1 MTEKN
6 ILQNW
11 FVTGAKPT
19 QEQFW
24 AWQES
29 YWHKSEGIPVEM
41 VQGLGDILGNKADTE
56 QLKNKANL
64 DSSNLTNEYVIA
76 WKEKLGVGELP
87 SNIATIDEG
96 AKQGNTYTKT
106 KIDELLENSGK
117 NLSNADLQIPA
128 GTVRTLNVEGAK
140 FGIQG
145 LENKAND
152 NSFNLQLITNSR
164 GDFGVAPYVKYQ
176 FIASAITINQIAPNN
191 IQPRPTFAEDVE
203 RILRDFKTYQM
214 EELTDFTTEGNLKRS
229 NIVFNSSKDFVISI
243 TNIAMV
249 KKSEIAGIGRESN
262 MEYGVYSK
270 SENYGYGFSWKLGD
284 NTNIFS
290 TGDNRGMA
298 GLEIPTLLI
307 IKTGGVITI
316 GALFKG
322 IMTYKSFN
330 ANAEL
335 GDYRVIISSHINPKV
350 KYKILN

>member
-29 YWHKSEGIPVEM
+29 YWHKSESIPVEM

-56 QLKNKANL
+56 QLKNKANA
-64 DSSNLTNEYVIA
+64 DATNLTDVYILS
-76 WKEKLGVGELP
+76 WKKALGVGELP

-96 AKQGNTYTKT
+96 IKQGNTYTKT

-117 NLSNADLQIPA
+117 NIANADLQIPA
-128 GTVRTLNVEGAK
+128 GVVRTLDITGAK

-176 FIASAITINQIAPNN
+176 FMASSITINQIAPNN
-191 IQPRPTFAEDVE
+191 VQPRPTFAEDVE
-203 RILRDFKTYQM
+203 RVLRDFKTYQM

-229 NIVFNSSKDFVISI
+229 NIVFSSSKDFVISI
-243 TNIAMV
+243 TNIAMA

-270 SENYGYGFSWKLGD
+270 SENYGYGFSWKLRD
-284 NTNIFS
+284 DTNIFS
-290 TGDNRGMA
+290 TSDNRGMA

-316 GALFKG
+316 GTLFKG
-322 IMTYKSFN
+322 TMTYKSFN
-330 ANAEL
+330 ANTEL
-335 GDYRVIISSHINPKV
+335 GDYRVIISSHINSKV

>member
-1 MTEKN
+1 M
-6 ILQNW
+6 L
-11 FVTGAKPT
+11 
-19 QEQFW
+19 
-24 AWQES
+24 
-29 YWHKSEGIPVEM
+29 
-41 VQGLGDILGNKADTE
+41 
-56 QLKNKANL
+56 
-64 DSSNLTNEYVIA
+64 
-76 WKEKLGVGELP
+76 
-87 SNIATIDEG
+87 
-96 AKQGNTYTKT
+96 T

-117 NLSNADLQIPA
+117 NLSNTDLIIPA
-128 GTVRTLNVEGAK
+128 GVVRTLDVTGAR

-176 FIASAITINQIAPNN
+176 FMASAITINQIAPNN
-191 IQPRPTFAEDVE
+191 VQPRPTFAEDVE
-203 RILRDFKTYQM
+203 RVLRDFKTYQM

-243 TNIAMV
+243 TNIAMA

-270 SENYGYGFSWKLGD
+270 SENYGYGFSWKLRD
-284 NTNIFS
+284 DTNIFS
-290 TGDNRGMA
+290 TSDNRGMA

-322 IMTYKSFN
+322 TMTYKSFN

-335 GDYRVIISSHINPKV
+335 GDYRVIISSHINSKV

>member
-29 YWHKSEGIPVEM
+29 YWHKGESIPVEM

-64 DSSNLTNEYVIA
+64 DSSNLTNEYVLA
-76 WKEKLGVGELP
+76 WKKALGVGELP
-87 SNIATIDEG
+87 TNLATIDEG
-96 AKQGNTYTKT
+96 SKQGSVYTKT
-106 KIDELLENSGK
+106 KVDELLENSGK
-117 NLSNADLQIPA
+117 NIANTDLQIPA
-128 GTVRTLNVEGAK
+128 GTVRTLNVEGAR

-176 FIASAITINQIAPNN
+176 FMASSITINQIAPNN
-191 IQPRPTFAEDVE
+191 VQPRPTFAEDVE
-203 RILRDFKTYQM
+203 RVLRDFKTYQM

-243 TNIAMV
+243 TNIAMA

-270 SENYGYGFSWKLGD
+270 SENYGYGFSWKLRD
-284 NTNIFS
+284 DTNIFS
-290 TGDNRGMA
+290 TSDNRGMA

-322 IMTYKSFN
+322 TMTYKSFN

-335 GDYRVIISSHINPKV
+335 GDYRVIISSHINSKV

>member
-29 YWHKSEGIPVEM
+29 YWHKGENIPVEM

-64 DSSNLTNEYVIA
+64 DTSNLTNEHVLA

-87 SNIATIDEG
+87 TNLATIDEG
-96 AKQGNTYTKT
+96 SKQGSVYTKT
-106 KIDELLENSGK
+106 KVDELLENSGK
-117 NLSNADLQIPA
+117 NIANTDLQIPA
-128 GTVRTLNVEGAK
+128 GVVRTLNVEGAK

-316 GALFKG
+316 GTLFKG
-322 IMTYKSFN
+322 TMTYKSFN